1 MRDGWFR
8 LGSLDVTTT
17 ALLVLLGA
25 ASMVWWAIHSPSL
38 ERLWFTGFQVRSGEV
53 WRLVTW
59 PIPNPP
65 RDIWVVITLAFFWF
79 VGHAIEDRIG
89 RKPFT
94 VMLLAT
100 IVLPAAITTALGMN
114 RVGVGGLSI
123 LGLGLLVVFALDNP
137 NMPFFFGIPAW
148 VIAAIYVALDVL
160 RYVGERAYEALT
172 LELLIIVV
180 GLVSARQFGM
190 VDQLTF
196 IPRFKQQRSTT
207 QRSKHRPAKKRG
219 GATEI
224 GRAHV

>member
-1 MRDGWFR
+1 MPGRYQFSLPSRRMRDGWFR
-8 LGSLDVTTT
+8 LGNLDVTTT

-25 ASMVWWAIHSPSL
+25 ASMVWWAIDSLSL

-123 LGLGLLVVFALDNP
+123 LGLGLALALLVMSGHFSAAAQDLIETNFGVAQRMDVTLTFAARQQP
-137 NMPFFFGIPAW
+137 H
-148 VIAAIYVALDVL
+148 VL
-160 RYVGERAYEALT
+160 HELARLPGVLT
-172 LELLIIVV
+172 LEPLTSPEVILESSRHTRRDVV
-180 GLVSARQFGM
+180 FDDRMTRITL
-190 VDQLTF
+190 D
-196 IPRFKQQRSTT
+196 
-207 QRSKHRPAKKRG
+207 
-219 GATEI
+219 
-224 GRAHV
+224 